1 MRRSRASV
9 FLVVLV
15 AGVAAGTAARAANIC
30 SETVPTNRF
39 IDGIPAYAQC
49 TASQTSAIYSDDGI
63 DTATTSAG
71 TTWFR
76 TQGSDGY
83 QCTEL
88 AHRYLHFKFGVA
100 QVPNGNAGVWCGATI
115 PAGLEIAT
123 TPVHG
128 DLIVFAPGSCGADA
142 TTGHVAVIDIVNTD
156 ASLTVV
162 QQNSAGRSKYAH
174 SCAAC
179 FIHATANVGGA
190 TDGGVTAPDAG
201 AAGAAGARGTGGA
214 PGTGGAL
221 ATGGT
226 SGTGGVLGTG
236 GVPGTGG
243 ALGTGGAGSG
253 GGGVSGAGDGG
264 SPGAGGAAGA
274 AGTGAAGSPT
284 AEDAGGGCA
293 CRMTG
298 SGERGS
304 VLDLLLLLVP
314 AASIV
319 ARRRRATRRR

>member
-1 MRRSRASV
+1 MRRSRAS
-9 FLVVLV
+9 LSLAVLV
-15 AGVAAGTAARAANIC
+15 AGVGVGTAARAANIC

-49 TASQTSAIYSDDGI
+49 TASETSAIYSDDGI

-76 TQGSDGY
+76 TQASDGY

-88 AHRYLHFKFGVA
+88 AHRYLHFLFGVA
-100 QVPNGNAGVWCGATI
+100 QVPNGNAGVWCDATI
-115 PAGLEIAT
+115 PAGLELAT

-142 TTGHVAVIDIVNTD
+142 TTGHVAVIDIVNAD

-162 QQNSAGRSKYAH
+162 QQNSAGRSKYAP

-179 FIHATANVGGA
+179 FIHATANSGGA
-190 TDGGVTAPDAG
+190 TDGGVTTPDAG
-201 AAGAAGARGTGGA
+201 AGGAAGARGTGGA

-221 ATGGT
+221 GTGGT
-226 SGTGGVLGTG
+226 
-236 GVPGTGG
+236 PGTGG
-243 ALGTGGAGSG
+243 ALGTGGTPGTG
-253 GGGVSGAGDGG
+253 GGGVSGTGGAGDGG
-264 SPGAGGAAGA
+264 SPG
-274 AGTGAAGSPT
+274 SPT
-284 AEDAGGGCA
+284 AEGTGGGCS
-293 CRMTG
+293 CRVTG

-304 VLDLLLLLVP
+304 VLDLLFLLP

>member
-9 FLVVLV
+9 CLVVLV

-39 IDGIPAYAQC
+39 IDGIPAYTQC

-100 QVPNGNAGVWCGATI
+100 QVPNGNAGVWCSATI

-142 TTGHVAVIDIVNTD
+142 TTGHVAVIDLVNTD

-162 QQNSAGRSKYAH
+162 QQNSAGRSKYAP

-190 TDGGVTAPDAG
+190 SDGGVTAPDAG
-201 AAGAAGARGTGGA
+201 AAGAAGARGA
-214 PGTGGAL
+214 
-221 ATGGT
+221 
-226 SGTGGVLGTG
+226 S
-236 GVPGTGG
+236 GTGG
-243 ALGTGGAGSG
+243 ALGTGGTSGSG
-253 GGGVSGAGDGG
+253 GALGTGGVSGGGDGG
-264 SPGAGGAAGA
+264 SPAGGA
-274 AGTGAAGSPT
+274 TGAAGSPA
-284 AEDAGGGCA
+284 AEDAGGGCS
-293 CRMTG
+293 CRVTG
-298 SGERGS
+298 SAERGS
-304 VLDLLLLLVP
+304 VLDLLLLLLP